1 MKLNEYIAL
10 KNEAAEVAEMLRDAS
25 VNVFASVS
33 RIVLGDGPKAGRELG
48 FHVNINFRGMYQSW
62 RCDVLLDDDFSEA
75 TAKLEGVLDEAQAKR
90 IAVRPQRKK
99 IEDYAVTA
107 PRQEWKADCEIAADG
122 YTPYSRRGW
131 R

>member
-1 MKLNEYIAL
+1 MKLYEYITL
-10 KNEAAEVAEMLRDAS
+10 KNEATEVAEMLRDAS

-33 RIVLGDGPKAGRELG
+33 RILLGDGPKAGRELG
-48 FHVNINFRGMYQSW
+48 FQVNINFRGMYLRW
-62 RCDVLLDDDFSEA
+62 KCDVLVEDDYSEA
-75 TAKLEGVLDEAQAKR
+75 VAKLERVLDEAQAKR

-99 IEDYAVTA
+99 IEDYAITA

-122 YTPYSRRGW
+122 HTPYSRRGW